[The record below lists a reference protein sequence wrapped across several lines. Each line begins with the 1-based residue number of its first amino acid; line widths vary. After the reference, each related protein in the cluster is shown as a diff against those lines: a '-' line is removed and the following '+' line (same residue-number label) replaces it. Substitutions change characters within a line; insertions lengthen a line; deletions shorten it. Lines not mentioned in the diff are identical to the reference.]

1 MRKRR
6 PMARALSLLLSL
18 ILALSLLP
26 GAALAEGADS
36 TDTGSTKY
44 YYMDDVSEVLE
55 LAVRSETT
63 PTAKDYEDYDLDKNG
78 LLTTWDAKKMLD
90 TMPDLT
96 GLALDKD
103 TLTMPV
109 GSKARLN
116 VTYTPDNSYDMRLKW
131 DSSDETVATVQ
142 GGVVTAVGEGEA
154 IITAASKA
162 DSKVKAE
169 CKITVEDTAPTISA
183 KAMQISTKGAGS
195 SEWADLEIENG
206 TLKVIPRTKDSFT
219 KTLGDLC
226 DNNTRYP
233 NAGALLNGKLL
244 LQTSYK
250 AANEVNDIQV
260 QVDPNSFAAPA
271 LSKKASYRWYD
282 ATSLSNGSL
291 LVVADVTDTTN
302 YFVTADGK
310 EMVLVTVPTG
320 FPALRGIASAGKD
333 SSGAEVLYGVTDDG
347 KLYQLTLTGTGDEY
361 NTYTL
366 SKAKP
371 IGSVPTSKM
380 IQSAS
385 LLYDTQSGY
394 LLVSV
399 SYATNL
405 AAGENAGLFYLIDP
419 TNPGCYFDL
428 TPADGA
434 VFTSLYQHTSSFKNG
449 VYLYVDQTPISLT
462 VGNSK
467 DLPKTEAYYYSKDKA
482 TGLVTNNKLDDSE
495 VKWGSNDKD
504 IATVNNDKRTITG
517 VAAGH
522 GQIWVSANYDGYSA
536 ILPITVRVRE
546 DTGLAGATVG
556 ALVDTGKGNPSWA
569 VIDLGLDNNGN
580 LTFTE
585 KGKADKNYTA
595 GGYAQ
600 GKLWGFYSTSTEK
613 TLYPFNA
620 ETFASSGDPFAT
632 GENNVVDLTGAP
644 ATTVTYTKDGRTL
657 TVTDPASLLY
667 VTSSADG
674 GLLGLLGSNG
684 SINAPYQNNQL
695 LVSDYEGTSSLKL
708 SAITYV
714 GDLTAKQV
722 RDKNGTYLLDKCDDD
737 TPCHVY
743 YALTE
748 DDTTNGAT
756 LRQLILVPQV
766 DMKDNTPTLSYTL
779 RGSTIGTVAFTDN
792 TSTTSMDFWTDGNR
806 YGLLVARSKAFEGH
820 SIWYIDLTNY
830 TSSTSGNA
838 LSTTELGKLTNV
850 NDSTVNSFSGLYHT
864 ENTKLS
870 DTQIYKIA
878 GWIGTSSQS
887 LAEVTLEASLK
898 AVSAEQG
905 ASGDAKTV
913 TVDIYSSEP
922 ATNGLWALKYDTEKL
937 SGPVVSAENEA
948 ILYWSYRHYPKTGI
962 VRIAFAI
969 RGEKG
974 LESDKEDH
982 PLFTVTFTVK
992 ESQTANAANDV
1003 KITEREL
1010 NQTLNTGGN
1019 TGDNTGGN
1027 TGGNSG
1033 TVTPSKP
1040 ETLPFT
1046 DVEEGSYCYDAVRWA
1061 VEKGVTE
1068 GVSETSFAP
1077 NDPCTRGQ
1085 AVTFL
1090 WRAAGS
1096 PAPESQEMP
1105 FTDVAESS
1113 PYAKAI
1119 LWAAENG
1126 VTKGVTETT
1135 FAPNQPCTRGQ
1146 IVTFLYRS
1154 QGAPAQAGSNPF
1166 TDVAEESPYLAGI
1179 LWAAENGVTKGVT
1192 ETTFAPNNTCVRGQ
1206 IVTFLFRLWT

>member
-44 YYMDDVSEVLE
+44 YCMDDVSEVLE

-78 LLTTWDAKKMLD
+78 LLTTWDAKRMLD

-131 DSSDETVATVQ
+131 TSSDETVATVQ
-142 GGVVTAVGEGEA
+142 GGVVTALKAGTVT
-154 IITAASKA
+154 ITATAVA
-162 DSKVKAE
+162 DSVNPKPTAT
-169 CKITVEDTAPTISA
+169 CTVTVTGTVPTISA
-183 KAMQISTKGAGS
+183 KAMQISTKGNGS
-195 SEWADLEIENG
+195 SEWADLEITGG
-206 TLKVIPRTKDSFT
+206 TLEVIPRTKDSFT

-271 LSKKASYRWYD
+271 LSKKASDRWYD
-282 ATSLSNGSL
+282 ATTLSNGSL
-291 LVVADVTDTTN
+291 LVVTNKAGSTN

-310 EMVLVTVPTG
+310 ETVWVTVPPTSD

-347 KLYQLTLTGTGDEY
+347 KLYQLTLTSTGDEY
-361 NTYTL
+361 TPYAL
-366 SKAKP
+366 SVAQKV
-371 IGSVPTSKM
+371 GSVPTSKM

-385 LLYDTQSGY
+385 LLYDNTSGY

-399 SYATNL
+399 SYATDL

-419 TNPGCYFDL
+419 KNPGCYFDL
-428 TPADGA
+428 PPADGA

-462 VGNSK
+462 VGSSVK
-467 DLPKTEAYYYSKDKA
+467 LPEAEAYA
-482 TGLVTNNKLDDSE
+482 FNTENGLVTNWPIDVS
-495 VKWGSNDKD
+495 WGSNTKD
-504 IATVNNDKRTITG
+504 IVTVDSDKRIITG
-517 VAAGH
+517 VKKGP
-522 GQIWVSANYDGYSA
+522 GQIWVSANYNGSVAKY
-536 ILPITVRVRE
+536 PIPVTVRE

-556 ALVDTGKGNPSWA
+556 ALVDTGIGNPSWG
-569 VIDLGLDNNGN
+569 VIDLGLDDSGN

-585 KGKADKNYTA
+585 KGKADKNYTG

-620 ETFASSGDPFAT
+620 ETFTASGDPFTT
-632 GENNVVDLTGAP
+632 GKYTVVDLTGAP
-644 ATTVTYTKDGRTL
+644 ATTVEYTTDDGKR
-657 TVTDPASLLY
+657 TVTEDPAPLVF
-667 VTSSADG
+667 VTSD
-674 GLLGLLGSNG
+674 GLLGLLNGKIRGSFMSGPESLASDYYDNG
-684 SINAPYQNNQL
+684 S
-695 LVSDYEGTSSLKL
+695 TSTYKL

-714 GDLTAKQV
+714 GDLDANHV
-722 RDKNGTYLLDKCDDD
+722 REQFSGKSYLENCDGSAA
-737 TPCHVY
+737 CHIY
-743 YALTE
+743 YALAE
-748 DDTTNGAT
+748 DEDTGSTT

-779 RGSTIGTVAFTDN
+779 CGSTIGTVAFTDN

-913 TVDIYSSEP
+913 TVDIYSSKP

-962 VRIAFAI
+962 VRVAFAI

-974 LESDKEDH
+974 LESDKDN

-992 ESQTANAANDV
+992 EGQTANAANDV

-1010 NQTLNTGGN
+1010 NQTLNTGGT
-1019 TGDNTGGN
+1019 TGGNTGGT

>member
-78 LLTTWDAKKMLD
+78 LLTTWDAKQMLD

-131 DSSDETVATVQ
+131 TSSDETVATVQ

-195 SEWADLEIENG
+195 SEWADLEIQDGKLTATSTTN
-206 TLKVIPRTKDSFT
+206 SFT

-226 DNNTRYP
+226 GNNTRYP

-282 ATSLSNGSL
+282 ATTLSNGSL
-291 LVVADVTDTTN
+291 LVVTNKAGTTN

-310 EMVLVTVPTG
+310 ETVWVTVPPTSD
-320 FPALRGIASAGKD
+320 FPALLRGIASAGTEN
-333 SSGAEVLYGVTDDG
+333 GAEVLYGVTDDG
-347 KLYQLTLTGTGDEY
+347 KLYQLTLTSTNNEERPY
-361 NTYTL
+361 EL
-366 SKAKP
+366 SAAKK

-399 SYATNL
+399 SYATDL

-419 TNPGCYFDL
+419 KNPGCYFDL

-434 VFTSLYQHTSSFKNG
+434 VFTSLYQHQWSGVDNEG
-449 VYLYVDQTPISLT
+449 VYLYVEDESAISLT
-462 VGNSK
+462 EGSSK
-467 DLPKTEAYYYSKDKA
+467 DLPKTEAYSYSKDKA
-482 TGLVTNNKLDDSE
+482 TGLVTNNKLDAKD
-495 VKWGSNDKD
+495 VKWYS
-504 IATVNNDKRTITG
+504 NNDKIVRVNDDGTITG
-517 VAAGH
+517 VKKGP
-522 GQIWVSANYDGYSA
+522 GQIWVSANYNGSVAKY
-536 ILPITVRVRE
+536 PIPVTVIA

-922 ATNGLWALKYDTEKL
+922 ATYGLWALKYDSEKL

-1135 FAPNQPCTRGQ
+1135 FAPNHP
-1146 IVTFLYRS
+1146 
-1154 QGAPAQAGSNPF
+1154 
-1166 TDVAEESPYLAGI
+1166 
-1179 LWAAENGVTKGVT
+1179 
-1192 ETTFAPNNTCVRGQ
+1192 CVRGQ